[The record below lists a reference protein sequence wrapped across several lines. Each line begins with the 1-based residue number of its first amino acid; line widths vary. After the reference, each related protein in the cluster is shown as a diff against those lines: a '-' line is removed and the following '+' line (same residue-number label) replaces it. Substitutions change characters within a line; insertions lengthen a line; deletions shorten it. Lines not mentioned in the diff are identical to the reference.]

1 MNNED
6 LIEIRDKVR
15 EKKEVRIRSRIK
27 DFSRIEEKKLI
38 RYLDMKV
45 GIGVNEAYNKYLESL
60 NREQEYYINQAS
72 GRYEI
77 IIRVQEYKYKNKNKK
92 EVKI

>member
-1 MNNED
+1 M
-6 LIEIRDKVR
+6 V
-15 EKKEVRIRSRIK
+15 RSRIK
-27 DFSRIEEKKLI
+27 DLSRIEEKKLI

-72 GRYEI
+72 GHYEI
-77 IIRVQEYKYKNKNKK
+77 SIRTKTRKR
-92 EVKI
+92 

>member
-1 MNNED
+1 
-6 LIEIRDKVR
+6 
-15 EKKEVRIRSRIK
+15 
-27 DFSRIEEKKLI
+27 
-38 RYLDMKV
+38 MKV